1 VEREHEHSF
10 PRRLYLMRHGDCRS
24 DQTKRFIGQTD
35 VPLNQEGLAAGRA
48 WQAILSTKGLEHVYC
63 SDLARSLS
71 TGQIITS
78 GSSIPLEVLPELRE
92 IDLGEWE
99 GLPVAHVRNQ
109 FPREYKE
116 RGRDLA
122 HFHPPGGESFSDL
135 RDRVVPAFQQI
146 VARMQGPVL
155 IVGHAG
161 VNRVILCH
169 VLGMPL
175 GLLFRIEQ
183 PYGALSVL
191 ICEDG
196 TEIRVEALNLLPD
209 RSQGG
214 ML

>member
-1 VEREHEHSF
+1 MEREHKHPF
-10 PRRLYLMRHGDCRS
+10 PQRLYLMRHGDCRS
-24 DQTKRFIGQTD
+24 DQTKRFIGQKD
-35 VPLNQEGLAAGRA
+35 VPLNQEGLATARA
-48 WQAILSTKGLEHVYC
+48 WQAILSTKGLGRVYC
-63 SDLARSLS
+63 SDLTRSLD
-71 TGQIITS
+71 TGRIITK
-78 GSSIPLEVLPELRE
+78 GSPLPPEVLPELRE

-99 GLPVAHVRNQ
+99 GLSVAQVRER
-109 FPREYKE
+109 FPREYEE
-116 RGRDLA
+116 RGRDLG

-135 RDRVVPAFQQI
+135 RDRVVPAFEQI
-146 VARMQGPVL
+146 VARMEGPVL

-175 GLLFRIEQ
+175 VLLFRIEQ

-196 TEIRVEALNLLPD
+196 SEIRVEALNLLPD

>member
-1 VEREHEHSF
+1 VAQVRER
-10 PRRLYLMRHGDCRS
+10 
-24 DQTKRFIGQTD
+24 
-35 VPLNQEGLAAGRA
+35 
-48 WQAILSTKGLEHVYC
+48 
-63 SDLARSLS
+63 
-71 TGQIITS
+71 
-78 GSSIPLEVLPELRE
+78 
-92 IDLGEWE
+92 
-99 GLPVAHVRNQ
+99 
-109 FPREYKE
+109 FPREYQK
-116 RGRDLA
+116 RGRDLG

-135 RDRVVPAFQQI
+135 QNRVVPAFQQI

-175 GLLFRIEQ
+175 GFLFRLEQ

-196 TEIRVEALNLLPD
+196 TEIRVEALNLKYD